1 MTYEYLLAGLP
12 ELKAG
17 SDAPISLEKLEE
29 LLDECL
35 VPSDKAMLDLLR
47 APMDEKTL
55 EQGLQSPNRFVRAWF
70 GFNQDMNNV
79 LVAQICRK
87 HGFDPKQQIV
97 GQGEVAEHLRTHTTQ
112 KDFGLGEVMDE
123 YQEILAL
130 AQIENLMDREKAKYS
145 YLGVNEDNKEQINVT
160 AKGDNKEKLEIK
172 IFFHEDLD
180 SVSMRSWYVISFDK
194 ANLAKVLAAVNKLN
208 NDYKYVKF
216 VVDESDYSVDAEID
230 CPLRDDDCA
239 GEIAYDALYYIEEIV
254 DRAYPELKAFE
265 KK

>member
-35 VPSDKAMLDLLR
+35 APSDKAMLDLLR

-130 AQIENLMDREKAKYS
+130 AQIENLMDREKAIDAIRFEWLQSRTEFDYFS
-145 YLGVNEDNKEQINVT
+145 AEMVFAYYLEAVMLHRWSILTVEEGE
-160 AKGDNKEKLEIK
+160 K
-172 IFFHEDLD
+172 IF
-180 SVSMRSWYVISFDK
+180 R
-194 ANLAKVLAAVNKLN
+194 
-208 NDYKYVKF
+208 
-216 VVDESDYSVDAEID
+216 
-230 CPLRDDDCA
+230 
-239 GEIAYDALYYIEEIV
+239 
-254 DRAYPELKAFE
+254 ELVADM
-265 KK
+265 KKGVRLEA

>member
-47 APMDEKTL
+47 APMDEHTL

-130 AQIENLMDREKAKYS
+130 AQIENLMDREKAIDAIRFEWLQSRTEFDYFS
-145 YLGVNEDNKEQINVT
+145 AEMVFAYYLEAVMLHRWSILTVEEGE
-160 AKGDNKEKLEIK
+160 K
-172 IFFHEDLD
+172 IFRELVADMKKG
-180 SVSMRSWYVISFDK
+180 VS
-194 ANLAKVLAAVNKLN
+194 L
-208 NDYKYVKF
+208 
-216 VVDESDYSVDAEID
+216 
-230 CPLRDDDCA
+230 
-239 GEIAYDALYYIEEIV
+239 
-254 DRAYPELKAFE
+254 
-265 KK
+265 